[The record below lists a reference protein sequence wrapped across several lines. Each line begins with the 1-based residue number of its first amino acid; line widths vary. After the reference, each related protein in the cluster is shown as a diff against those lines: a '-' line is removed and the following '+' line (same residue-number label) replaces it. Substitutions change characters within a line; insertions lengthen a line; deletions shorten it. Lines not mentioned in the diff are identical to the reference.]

1 MGRKVAEMRATW
13 PVTSVPLVLGKRSL
27 MTEATHQTEKLEFK
41 AELKQLL
48 HLITHSLYSNK
59 EIFLR
64 ELISNASDAINKIKF
79 DSLAHEEK
87 LEGNKDW
94 KIKIIPDREAGTLT
108 VSDNGIGMSRDSIV
122 ENLGTIAKSGT
133 RAFLENLQN
142 KELREKPELIGQF
155 GVGFYSA
162 FMVAD
167 RVTVLSRMAGEPR
180 DGVRWESDGQ
190 GEFTVENIDKPARG
204 TEVILHLKPEEQG
217 FLDPYCL
224 QQIVKKFSDFIEHP
238 VVMDVEKTDDNKNK
252 TLVEETLNA
261 RKAIWLR
268 SKSENTAEEY
278 NTFYKQIAGDI
289 EDPAKVIHYTAEG
302 INQFKVLLY
311 VPAHRPFELQWGGEV
326 KFGPKL
332 YIQRV
337 LIMDH
342 CEALLPPYLRF
353 IKGVVDCSDLPLNIS
368 REMLQHNPL
377 LEKIKSNL
385 VRSVLKALEEMK
397 TDEEEKYRKLHRE
410 LGAILKEGLSRDWSN
425 REKIADLLLFESL
438 KTPAGEYTT
447 LEKYVEAMPADQKA
461 IWYLIGESREMLEH
475 SPYLETFRA
484 RGQDVLLL
492 TDPIDE
498 FALPSLGKYKDRE
511 LKGVDRD
518 EPEES
523 KEEAGKKTEMQEQ
536 FKQLFDYLRG
546 KLPEVSDI
554 RLSSRL
560 KDSAACLV
568 AGSGSMSAHLERLMQ
583 RMGRAEEMEPARRI
597 LELNGEHPA
606 VRALQQLYEKDAQDP
621 RVESYA
627 RLLYDQAVIAEGSR
641 IKDPASFA
649 QRINEMLVQSVQS

>member
-1 MGRKVAEMRATW
+1 
-13 PVTSVPLVLGKRSL
+13 
-27 MTEATHQTEKLEFK
+27 MTASSHQSEKLEFK
-41 AELKQLL
+41 TELKQLL

-64 ELISNASDAINKIKF
+64 ELISNASDAINKVLF
-79 DSLAHEEK
+79 DSLGHEEK

-94 KIKIIPDREAGTLT
+94 KIKIIPDRQAGTLT
-108 VSDNGIGMSRDSIV
+108 VSDNGIGMSRESAI

-133 RAFLENLQN
+133 RAFLESLKNR
-142 KELREKPELIGQF
+142 ELRDKPELIGQF

-167 RVTVLSRMAGEPR
+167 RVTVVSRMAGDPR

-190 GEFTVENIDKPARG
+190 GEFTVETIEKPTRG
-204 TEVILHLKPEEQG
+204 TDVILHLKPEEQD
-217 FLDPYCL
+217 FLDPYRL
-224 QQIVKKFSDFIEHP
+224 RQIVKKFSDFIEHP
-238 VVMDVEKTDDNKNK
+238 VVMDVEKTDENNNK
-252 TLVEETLNA
+252 TVVEETLNA

-268 SKSENTAEEY
+268 SKSENTPEEY

-289 EDPAKVIHYTAEG
+289 EEPAKVIHYTAEG
-302 INQFKVLLY
+302 VNEFKVLLFI
-311 VPAHRPFELQWGGEV
+311 PAHRPFELQWGGEV
-326 KFGPKL
+326 KFGPRL

-337 LIMDH
+337 LIMEH

-353 IKGVVDCSDLPLNIS
+353 VKGVVDCSDLPLNIS

-377 LEKIKSNL
+377 LEKIKANL

-397 TDEEEKYRKLHRE
+397 AEEEEKYIQFHRE
-410 LGAILKEGLSRDWSN
+410 LGEILKEGLSRDWNN
-425 REKIADLLLFESL
+425 REKIADLLLFESM
-438 KTPAGEYTT
+438 KTPAGQFTT
-447 LEKYVEAMPADQKA
+447 LAKYVAAMPPEQKA
-461 IWYLIGESREMLEH
+461 IWYLIGDNREMLEH

-484 RGQDVLLL
+484 RDQDVLLL

-498 FALPSLGKYKDRE
+498 FTLPSLGKYKDKE
-511 LKGVDRD
+511 LKAVDRD
-518 EPEES
+518 EPEQS
-523 KEEAGKKTEMQEQ
+523 KEETAKKSGMQEQ
-536 FKQLFDYLRG
+536 FQKLFDYLKS

-568 AGSGSMSAHLERLMQ
+568 AGSGGMSAHLERLMQ
-583 RMGRAEEMEPARRI
+583 RMGRGEELKPARRI

-606 VRALQQLYEKDAQDP
+606 VRALQQLYESNAQDP

-641 IKDPASFA
+641 ITDPTGFA
-649 QRINEMLVQSVQS
+649 HRINELLVQSVRSQSEGSEGR

>member
-1 MGRKVAEMRATW
+1 
-13 PVTSVPLVLGKRSL
+13 
-27 MTEATHQTEKLEFK
+27 MTTTTHQTEKLEFK
-41 AELKQLL
+41 TELKQLL

-94 KIKIIPDREAGTLT
+94 KIKIVPNRESGTLT
-108 VSDNGIGMSRDSIV
+108 IADNGIGMSRASAIED
-122 ENLGTIAKSGT
+122 LGTIARSGT
-133 RAFLENLQN
+133 RAFLESL
-142 KELREKPELIGQF
+142 KSREIHEQPGLIGQF

-167 RVTVLSRMAGEPR
+167 RVTVRSRMAGDPGE
-180 DGVRWESDGQ
+180 GVRWESDGQ
-190 GEFTVENIDKPARG
+190 GEFTVESIDKPTRG
-204 TEVILHLKPEEQG
+204 TEVVLHLKPEEQD
-217 FLDPYCL
+217 FLDPYRL
-224 QQIVKKFSDFIEHP
+224 RLIVKKFSDFIEHP
-238 VVMDVEKTDDNKNK
+238 VVMDVEKTDENNNK

-268 SKSENTAEEY
+268 HKSENTAEEY
-278 NTFYKQIAGDI
+278 NTFYKQIASDI
-289 EDPAKVIHYTAEG
+289 EEPAKVIHYTAEG
-302 INQFKVLLY
+302 VNEFKVLLFI
-311 VPAHRPFELQWGGEV
+311 PAHRPFELQWGGDV

-397 TDEEEKYRKLHRE
+397 AEEEEKYIRFHRE
-410 LGAILKEGLSRDWSN
+410 VGAILKEGLSRDGNN
-425 REKIADLLLFESL
+425 REKIADLVLFESL
-438 KTPAGEYTT
+438 KTPVGQYTT
-447 LEKYVEAMPADQKA
+447 LAKYVAAMPAEQKA
-461 IWYLIGESREMLEH
+461 IWYLIGENREMLDP
-475 SPYLETFRA
+475 SPYLETFRV

-492 TDPIDE
+492 TEPIDE
-498 FALPSLGKYKDRE
+498 FAVPSLGKYKDKDLRAA
-511 LKGVDRD
+511 DRD

-523 KEEAGKKTEMQEQ
+523 KEEGTKKAEMQER
-536 FKQLFDYLRG
+536 FEKLIKHLKS

-554 RLSSRL
+554 RLSGRL
-560 KDSAACLV
+560 KASAACLV
-568 AGSGSMSAHLERLMQ
+568 TGSGSMSAHLERLMQ
-583 RMGRAEEMEPARRI
+583 RMGRGEELGSARRI

-606 VRALQQLYEKDAQDP
+606 VLALQQLYEKDAQDA
-621 RVESYA
+621 RVERFA

-641 IKDPASFA
+641 IKDPAGFA
-649 QRINEMLVQSVQS
+649 QRINELLVQNVQSRSQAPDGG

>member
-1 MGRKVAEMRATW
+1 
-13 PVTSVPLVLGKRSL
+13 
-27 MTEATHQTEKLEFK
+27 MTTATHQSEKLEFK
-41 AELKQLL
+41 TELKQLL

-64 ELISNASDAINKIKF
+64 ELISNASDAINKVLF
-79 DSLAHEEK
+79 DSLGHEEK

-94 KIKIIPDREAGTLT
+94 KIKIILDRQAGTLT
-108 VSDNGIGMSRDSIV
+108 VSDNGIGMSRESAI

-133 RAFLENLQN
+133 RAFLESLKN
-142 KELREKPELIGQF
+142 KDLRDKPELIGQF

-167 RVTVLSRMAGEPR
+167 RVTVLSRMAGDPR

-190 GEFTVENIDKPARG
+190 GEFTVETVEKPTRG
-204 TEVILHLKPEEQG
+204 TDVILHLKSEEQD
-217 FLDPYCL
+217 FLDPYRL

-238 VVMDVEKTDDNKNK
+238 VVMDVEKTDENNNK
-252 TLVEETLNA
+252 TVIEETLNA

-268 SKSENTAEEY
+268 NKSENTPEEY
-278 NTFYKQIAGDI
+278 NTFYKQMAGDT
-289 EDPAKVIHYTAEG
+289 EEPAKVIHYTAEG
-302 INQFKVLLY
+302 VNEFKVLLFI
-311 VPAHRPFELQWGGEV
+311 PAHRPFELQWGGEV
-326 KFGPKL
+326 KFGPRL

-337 LIMDH
+337 LIMEH

-353 IKGVVDCSDLPLNIS
+353 VKGVVDCSDLPLNIS

-397 TDEEEKYRKLHRE
+397 AEEEEKYIQFHRE
-410 LGAILKEGLSRDWSN
+410 LGEILKEGLSRDWNN
-425 REKIADLLLFESL
+425 REKIADLLLFESM
-438 KTPAGEYTT
+438 KTPASQFTT
-447 LEKYVEAMPADQKA
+447 LAKYVAAMPAEQKA
-461 IWYLIGESREMLEH
+461 IWYLIGDNREMLEH
-475 SPYLETFRA
+475 SPYLETVRA

-498 FALPSLGKYKDRE
+498 FTLPSLGKYKDKE
-511 LKGVDRD
+511 LKAVDRD
-518 EPEES
+518 EPEQS
-523 KEEAGKKTEMQEQ
+523 KEETAKKTGMQEQ
-536 FKQLFDYLRG
+536 FQKLFDYLKS

-568 AGSGSMSAHLERLMQ
+568 AGSGAMSAHLERLMQ
-583 RMGRAEEMEPARRI
+583 RMGRGEELKSARRI

-606 VRALQQLYEKDAQDP
+606 VRALQQLYDSDAQDP

-627 RLLYDQAVIAEGSR
+627 RLLYDQAIIAEGSR
-641 IKDPASFA
+641 IPDPTGFA
-649 QRINEMLVQSVQS
+649 QRINELLVQSVRGRSEGSEGR